1 MYRCGHGVIGM
12 KDDGLVTDLLPG
24 LYLPFGHLIPQLGD
38 GGNTGMVLGPKEADD
53 FLEGVG

>member
-1 MYRCGHGVIGM
+1 M